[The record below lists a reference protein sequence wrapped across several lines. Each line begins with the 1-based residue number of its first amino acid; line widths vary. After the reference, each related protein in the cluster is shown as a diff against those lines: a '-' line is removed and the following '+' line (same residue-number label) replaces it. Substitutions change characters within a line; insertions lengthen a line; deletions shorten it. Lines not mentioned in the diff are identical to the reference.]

1 MVRDRRIGVVCIWL
15 IAVLGAVGPVRA
27 AIDNLTGLP
36 AYPNLTSGA
45 MDRAFRTEALG
56 RWCARFSGTTGD
68 SLVTVEGWYRKTLRH
83 ASETDLANDRQYQSL
98 GSLSG
103 IKLALG
109 LDYVA
114 VYRID
119 RQRTFIELHRCQW
132 SQ

>member
-1 MVRDRRIGVVCIWL
+1 MVRGRSVGVGFIWL
-15 IAVLGAVGPVRA
+15 IVVCGAVDPARA

-45 MDRAFRTEALG
+45 MDSAFRSEALG
-56 RWCARFSGTTGD
+56 RWCARFTGTSAD
-68 SLVTVEGWYRKTLRH
+68 SLAAVEGWYRKTLRH
-83 ASETDLANDRQYQSL
+83 ASETDLVNDRQYQSL
-98 GSLSG
+98 RSLSG

-119 RQRTFIELHRCQW
+119 SQQTFIELHRCQW
-132 SQ
+132 NP